1 MLKMFCASVSCSWKS
16 QTLEVR
22 ERAWGK
28 EDFLLVEED
37 LIRECLARIN
47 AHTFIG
53 PSGMHLHV
61 LRELV

>member
-1 MLKMFCASVSCSWKS
+1 LVFNAKTSPQEA
-16 QTLEVR
+16 QNLEVSKR
-22 ERAWGK
+22 TWGK

-37 LIRECLARIN
+37 LIRERLARIN